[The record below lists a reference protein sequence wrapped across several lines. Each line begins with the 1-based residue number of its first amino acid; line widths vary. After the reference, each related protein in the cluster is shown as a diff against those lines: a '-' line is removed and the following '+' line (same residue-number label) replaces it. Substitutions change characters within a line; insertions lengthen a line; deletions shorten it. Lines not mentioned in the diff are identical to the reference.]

1 MKYTVGSS
9 QRSLPKIH
17 TPANKK
23 GRHMRETYS
32 PQEIE
37 AQVQE
42 QWRKADVYRAVE
54 HAVDKNGREKPK
66 FYVCSML
73 PYPSGK
79 LHMGHVRNYTLN
91 DVLYRYRRM
100 KGYNVMTPMGWDSFG
115 LPAENAAI
123 AKNVA
128 PAAWTYQNI
137 ADMKEQM
144 RPLGLAFDWSREV
157 TTCKPEYYRWNQWM
171 FLKMLERGIAYR
183 KTQIVNWDP
192 VDKTVLANEQVID
205 GRGWRSG
212 ALVEKREIPGYYLGI
227 TQYADELLADL
238 DKLQGWPEQ
247 VRRMQEHW
255 IGKSVGVNF
264 GFPYEIDGEK
274 KQLNV
279 YTTRADTIMG
289 VTFVAIAAEHPL
301 AKRLAKDRP
310 DLQAFIEECAKG
322 SVSEADMAT
331 MEKKGVRTGFYVT
344 HPLNGRQVEVW
355 IGNYVLMSYGEGAVM
370 GVPAHD
376 ERDFAFAKK
385 FGIDII
391 QVCQVEGETFST
403 DAWQEWYGD
412 KTRNPYC
419 INSGKY
425 NGLHYHEAVDAIAA
439 DLQAMGIG
447 HKQTMFR
454 LRDWGISR
462 QRYWG
467 TPIPIIN
474 CPHCGPVPVPE
485 KDLPVL
491 LPENLIPD
499 GSGNPLN
506 KCEEFLACKCP
517 KCGADARR
525 ETDTMDTFVDS
536 SWYYMRYCSP
546 DCNGAMVDSRND
558 YWGPMDQ
565 YIGGIEHAVL
575 HLLYARFWTKV
586 MRDLGL
592 VKFDE
597 PFTRLFTQGML
608 TAECFYRE
616 LPDGHK
622 RWYYPYEINIEYD
635 EKGRPCR
642 VTSKEDGLP
651 VVSGGIEKMSKSKNN
666 VVEPR
671 DIIKQF
677 GADTA
682 RTFVM
687 FAGPP
692 DQSAAWSNSGAEGA
706 YRFLRRMWNWSYNHH
721 DEIRAAADTIDVAG
735 ASKAVKGFLR
745 DIHLTL
751 KQAESDFD
759 RMQFNTVVSAAMKMM
774 NSIDGFAETS
784 ETASAARKHAISIL
798 IRTLYPIAPHITSA
812 LWDDLGF
819 AEAEGTELI
828 DAPWPEVNESAL
840 EVDEVKYVIQVNG
853 KLRGQIMIPTGAS
866 REDIEKT
873 VLAHPDV
880 QRFVGD
886 ATVRKVI
893 VVPNKLVNVVAR

>member
-1 MKYTVGSS
+1 
-9 QRSLPKIH
+9 
-17 TPANKK
+17 
-23 GRHMRETYS
+23 MRETYN

-37 AQVQE
+37 AQVQD
-42 QWRKADVYRAVE
+42 QWQRDDVYRATE
-54 HAVDKNGREKPK
+54 HALDANGKEKPK

-100 KGYNVMTPMGWDSFG
+100 KGDNVMTPMGWDSFG
-115 LPAENAAI
+115 LPAENAALN
-123 AKNVA
+123 KKVQ
-128 PAAWTYQNI
+128 PAAWTYNNI
-137 ADMKEQM
+137 ADMKAQM
-144 RPLGLAFDWSREV
+144 KPLGLAFDWSREV

-171 FLKMLERGIAYR
+171 FLKMLEKGIAYR

-205 GRGWRSG
+205 GCGWRSG
-212 ALVEKREIPGYYLGI
+212 AKVEKREIPGYYLGI
-227 TQYADELLADL
+227 TQYAEELLADL
-238 DKLQGWPEQ
+238 DKLGGWPEQ

-255 IGKSVGVNF
+255 IGKSIGVNF
-264 GFPYEIDGEK
+264 GFPYELDGEK
-274 KQLNV
+274 KRLNV

-310 DLQAFIEECAKG
+310 DLQAFIEECSKG
-322 SVSEADMAT
+322 SVSEADMAN
-331 MEKKGVRTGFYVT
+331 MEKKGVPTGFYVT

-370 GVPAHD
+370 AVPAHD

-385 FGIDII
+385 YGIEIL
-391 QVCQVEGETFST
+391 QSVQVEGQTFST

-412 KTRNPYC
+412 KTLNPYC
-419 INSGKY
+419 VNSGKY
-425 NGLHYHEAVDAIAA
+425 NGLHIHEAIEAVAA
-439 DLQAMGIG
+439 DLKALGLG
-447 HKQTMFR
+447 DKQTMFR

-467 TPIPIIN
+467 TPIPIIM
-474 CPHCGPVPVPE
+474 CPKCGPVPVPE
-485 KDLPVL
+485 KDLPVV

-517 KCGADARR
+517 KCGGDARR

-536 SWYYMRYCSP
+536 SWYFMRYCSP
-546 DCNGAMVDSRND
+546 DASEAMVDERND

-592 VKFDE
+592 VKFSE
-597 PFTRLFTQGML
+597 PFKRLFTQGML
-608 TAECFYRE
+608 TAECFYRQN
-616 LPDGHK
+616 PDGSK
-622 RWYYPYEINIEYD
+622 RWYYPSEINIEYD
-635 EKGRPCR
+635 EKGRPSK

-651 VVSGGIEKMSKSKNN
+651 VTSGGIEKMSKSKNN
-666 VVEPR
+666 VVEPGT
-671 DIIKQF
+671 IIKQF

-692 DQSAAWSNSGAEGA
+692 DQSAAWSNSGAEGV
-706 YRFLRRMWNWSYNHH
+706 YRFLRRLWNWS
-721 DEIRAAADTIDVAG
+721 AAHQAELSTAASRVDRAG
-735 ASKAVKGFLR
+735 ACREVKDFLR
-745 DIHLTL
+745 EIYLTL

-759 RMQFNTVVSAAMKMM
+759 RMQYNTVVSAAMKML
-774 NSIDGFAETS
+774 NALDALSGLGEDF
-784 ETASAARKHAISIL
+784 SAARREAVSVL
-798 IRTLYPIAPHITSA
+798 LRVLYPLAPHITTA
-812 LWDDLGF
+812 LWQELDF
-819 AEAEGTELI
+819 VKVFGTELI
-828 DAPWPEVNESAL
+828 DAPWPV
-840 EVDEVKYVIQVNG
+840 VDAADLVADEIKLMLQVNG
-853 KLRGQIMIPTGAS
+853 KLRGQMMVPAASS
-866 REDIEKT
+866 REDIEK
-873 VLAHPDV
+873 AAAEHPDV
-880 QRFVGD
+880 KRFVGE
-886 ATVRKVI
+886 AVIRKII
-893 VVPNKLVNVVAR
+893 VVPGKLVNVVAK

>member
-9 QRSLPKIH
+9 QRSLSKIH

-546 DCNGAMVDSRND
+546 DCNDAMVDSRND

-866 REDIEKT
+866 REDIEKI

-893 VVPNKLVNVVAR
+893 VVPNKLVNVVAK